1 MKREDVLSQYKW
13 DLSSLFPNQESFDD
27 NIQHCNEL
35 LEALKQMKGKICTDL
50 NSFITY
56 METNEAFGSCLENA
70 YVYAK
75 MCCDVEPNNALNQQN
90 LARAELLLNRQ
101 QSELSF
107 TDLELIEHKE
117 TVDQYLTDEK
127 CKDFNYPIACV
138 WKTIPYRLDEASE
151 KMLADVADICDNAQR
166 TYQSWR
172 VEFEDVMV
180 DGKPQFL
187 NGATLREFLRN
198 PNQQVRK
205 DAYTN
210 YFKEYKHLSAPMSNL
225 LIGHAK
231 GQAFNARTRHF
242 NSALEASLFE
252 DDATKE
258 LFDKVCMMA
267 NEKYINHYHDYN
279 AFKKELMNLDVLHYY
294 DLNVPLVKSVNIQYS
309 VEDCFKIL
317 DEALEPLGSEYLEKL
332 HKARDNHWIDFM
344 THEGKRP
351 GAYSWGTYTSNSY
364 VMMNFTGGYDSLSTL
379 AHELGHSMHSTYSKE
394 NNRCMLSG
402 YRIFVAEVASTVNEI
417 LLNRYLLSTSD
428 NDDYKA
434 YILYNLL
441 EQLAGTLYRQPM
453 FAQFEAQLHAL
464 IEKGEAVS
472 NQTCMDLFLRLS
484 KEHFGKDVVLDETI
498 HGAGCYYIPH
508 FYYNF
513 YVYKYTLGMSVA
525 LSFAQKILAGNTA
538 DYLSFLKKG
547 GSESPIDE
555 LIHSGVDPNN
565 DQVYNDAFTFFA
577 QTLNEFKELMIK

>member
-1 MKREDVLSQYKW
+1 MKREEVLSQYKW
-13 DLSSLFPNQESFDD
+13 DLSSLFPNQDTFDE
-27 NIQHCNEL
+27 NIRRCEDL
-35 LEALKQMKGKICTDL
+35 LTALKQMEGSICKDCE
-50 NSFITY
+50 SFIAY
-56 METNEAFGSCLENA
+56 METSEAFGSCLDNA

-75 MCCDVEPNNALNQQN
+75 MCCDVEPEKALNQQN
-90 LARAELLLNRQ
+90 LAKAELLINTQ
-101 QSELSF
+101 QSDLAF
-107 TDLELIEHKE
+107 VDLELIRHKE
-117 TVDQYLTDEK
+117 IVDEYLK
-127 CKDFNYPIACV
+127 QPACKDFRYPISCV
-138 WKTIPYRLDEASE
+138 WKTIPHRLDEAGE
-151 KMLADVADICDNAQR
+151 KMLADMQDICDNAQR

-172 VEFEDVMV
+172 VTFKDVMV

-198 PNQQVRK
+198 PDAQVRK

-210 YFKEYKHLSAPMSNL
+210 YFSEYKRLSAPMSNL

-231 GQAFNARTRHF
+231 GQVFNAHTRHF

-252 DDATKE
+252 DDADKK

-267 NEKYINHYHDYN
+267 NEKYISGFHAYN
-279 AFKKELMNLDVLHYY
+279 ALKKELLELDELHYY
-294 DLNVPLVKSVNIQYS
+294 DLNVPLVKNAEIHYTI
-309 VEDCFKIL
+309 EECFAIL
-317 DEALEPLGSEYLEKL
+317 DEALKPLGDDYLSKL
-332 HKARDNHWIDFM
+332 HQARDNQWIDFM

-351 GAYSWGTYTSNSY
+351 GAYSWGTYTSNAY

-379 AHELGHSMHSTYSKE
+379 AHELGHSMHSTYSNE
-394 NNRCMLSG
+394 NNRSMLAG

-428 NDDYKA
+428 NDEYKA

-441 EQLAGTLYRQPM
+441 EQLVGTLYRQPM
-453 FAQFEAQLHAL
+453 FAQFEAQLHEK

-484 KEHFGKDVVLDETI
+484 KENYGPEVLLDETI
-498 HGAGCYYIPH
+498 HGAGCYYVPH

-525 LSFAQKILAGNTA
+525 LSFAQKILSGNTS
-538 DYLSFLKKG
+538 DYLSFLKMG

-565 DQVYNDAFTFFA
+565 DEVYNDAFTFFA
-577 QTLNEFKELMIK
+577 QTLEEFKELMKK